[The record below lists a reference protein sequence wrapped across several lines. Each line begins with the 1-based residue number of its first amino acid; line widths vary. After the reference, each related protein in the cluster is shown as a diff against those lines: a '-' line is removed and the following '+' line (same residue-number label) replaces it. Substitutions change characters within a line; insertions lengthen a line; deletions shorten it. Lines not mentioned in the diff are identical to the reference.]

1 VRTPALHACILLHC
15 TALHCTDALPC
26 SSDIFRS
33 FDIYCTALVLMSLL
47 CVALLH
53 FQAWAPGAALD
64 MGGNLLQRYEGG
76 TYHCT
81 AEICPQVCDEE
92 NHIVSSVFFSAQIR
106 CCSPFNARS
115 HGPTPSKIN
124 IIVFFYLCLR
134 MRTTVPWRSA
144 QIVSNGA
151 YCKSLK
157 KVVNQ
162 YGYICCCPTS
172 VFSVVLIHHACLVE
186 T

>member
-1 VRTPALHACILLHC
+1 MNSFNTHDGTQKVHHLCCLLKAKGKDRSSISRSRPPTACGKDCALLDGHFIRASSDDLVQLSILPSVCEPQPYMPAFCC

-92 NHIVSSVFFSAQIR
+92 NHIVSSVFFFCTNSVLQ
-106 CCSPFNARS
+106 PF
-115 HGPTPSKIN
+115 
-124 IIVFFYLCLR
+124 
-134 MRTTVPWRSA
+134 
-144 QIVSNGA
+144 
-151 YCKSLK
+151 
-157 KVVNQ
+157 
-162 YGYICCCPTS
+162 
-172 VFSVVLIHHACLVE
+172 
-186 T
+186 